1 MKFYTLLVFFISLNA
16 SGYIISNLVYYSVL
30 PQGILLGQMP
40 YSMTDISLTFDP
52 VKVFSAA
59 AGIGIAGL
67 FGLITRQGIYAI
79 TAALIWVV
87 GIFLNV
93 VSWMLFGFPLMLNV
107 ILSGTGLEIIVPAI
121 AGAFLP
127 AFFFFSLAGI
137 LSQRDFT

>member
-1 MKFYTLLVFFISLNA
+1 MKFWTLLVFFISLNA
-16 SGYIISNLVYYSVL
+16 SGYIIANLVASGVL
-30 PQGILLGQMP
+30 VGNSAVMP
-40 YSMTDISLTFDP
+40 YSMTDISVAFDP
-52 VKVFSAA
+52 VKIFSAA

-79 TAALIWVV
+79 TAALIWTV

-93 VSWMLFGFPLMLNV
+93 VSWMLWGFPLMLNV
-107 ILSGTGLEIIVPAI
+107 LLSGTGLEVIVPAV

-137 LSQRDFT
+137 LSQREFT

>member
-1 MKFYTLLVFFISLNA
+1 MKLWTLLVFFISFNA
-16 SGYIISNLVYYSVL
+16 SGYIIANLVAGGVLVGNSVV
-30 PQGILLGQMP
+30 MP
-40 YSMTDISLTFDP
+40 YSMTDFTLKFDLFQT
-52 VKVFSAA
+52 FSAM
-59 AGIGIAGL
+59 AGIGLAGL

-93 VSWMLFGFPLMLNV
+93 FTWLVNGFPLMLN
-107 ILSGTGLEIIVPAI
+107 ILLAGTGMEFVAYIVET
-121 AGAFLP
+121 FML

>member
-1 MKFYTLLVFFISLNA
+1 MKLWTLLVFFISLNA
-16 SGYIISNLVYYSVL
+16 SGYIIANLVTAGVLVGNTSV
-30 PQGILLGQMP
+30 MP
-40 YSMTDISLTFDP
+40 YSMNDISVAFDP

-93 VSWMLFGFPLMLNV
+93 VSWMLWGFPLMLNV
-107 ILSGTGLEIIVPAI
+107 LLAGTGLEVIVPAI

-137 LSQRDFT
+137 LSQREFT

>member
-1 MKFYTLLVFFISLNA
+1 MKLWTLLVFFISLNA
-16 SGYIISNLVYYSVL
+16 SGYVIANLVTAGVL
-30 PQGILLGQMP
+30 VGNTAVMP
-40 YSMTDISLTFDP
+40 YSMNDITVAFDP

-93 VSWMLFGFPLMLNV
+93 VSWMLWGFPLMLNV
-107 ILSGTGLEIIVPAI
+107 LLAGTGLEVIVPAVV
-121 AGAFLP
+121 GAFLP

-137 LSQRDFT
+137 LSQREFT